1 MDMRL
6 CRKCGE
12 LKPQGEFYVCHGY
25 RENTCKA
32 CRKKESA
39 EYFRANRDR
48 INARRREN
56 YANCESVRR
65 RYREYGIRRKIEAV
79 RSL

>member
-12 LKPQGEFYVCHGY
+12 VKPPDAFYVCHGY
-25 RENTCKA
+25 RENTCKD
-32 CRKKESA
+32 CRKAASS
-39 EYFRANRDR
+39 EYFRENRER
-48 INARRREN
+48 INAQRREN
-56 YANCESVRR
+56 YANCESIRN
-65 RYREYGIRRKIEAV
+65 RYRGYYRKRKLEAV